1 MTKDRTRERSA
12 QQVRIDFDSQSS
24 TTSRTGAMAFAA
36 TVFAV
41 PTAAVLAAT
50 WNIASIWTVALA
62 LLVGLLC
69 FLSVHIVYEWEKAVI
84 VRLGKFNRVV
94 GPGIYFT
101 IPLIESETAK
111 IDQRIRTVSF
121 DAEETLSS
129 DLVPVNVD
137 TVLFWVVW
145 DVERAC
151 KQVRNYEAIISLAA
165 QTAMRDVIGQI
176 CLSEIAM
183 RRTYLDEELKR
194 IISEK
199 VDDWGITVVSVEIR
213 DIVIPKELQAAM
225 SRQAQAERERDA
237 RLILAEVERDISDIY
252 VDAATTY
259 GKPEKALQLRTMNL
273 VYDSVKENGGMVVVP
288 SAYSEGFND
297 AAAEAVKDIL
307 A

>member
-1 MTKDRTRERSA
+1 MKREKKTERVA
-12 QQVRIDFDSQSS
+12 PTANDEYNTQLS
-24 TTSRTGAMAFAA
+24 TTSRNGAALFSATLFIVAA
-36 TVFAV
+36 
-41 PTAAVLAAT
+41 
-50 WNIASIWTVALA
+50 ALA
-62 LLVGLLC
+62 LGFTWQWLDAWSIVAALITGLIA
-69 FLSVHIVYEWEKAVI
+69 FMSVHIAYEWERAVI
-84 VRLGKFNRVV
+84 VRLGKFHRVV

-101 IPLIESETAK
+101 IPIVESEAAK
-111 IDQRIRTVSF
+111 IDQRIRTISF

-151 KQVRNYEAIISLAA
+151 KEVRNYEAIISLAA

-213 DIVIPKELQAAM
+213 DIVIPKELQAAGRA
-225 SRQAQAERERDA
+225 SDTRRGGARHIGHVPGCGHDVRPARQGAAAAYDEPGLRQCEGARRHGGGAERLQRGVQRRRERGVGGRQGRPEVVR
-237 RLILAEVERDISDIY
+237 RLR
-252 VDAATTY
+252 
-259 GKPEKALQLRTMNL
+259 R
-273 VYDSVKENGGMVVVP
+273 
-288 SAYSEGFND
+288 
-297 AAAEAVKDIL
+297 
-307 A
+307 